1 MTEPLLVYLQKA
13 LSLQY
18 AALAH
23 HVPSI
28 DNPSE
33 IEALHDT
40 RIALRRLRSL
50 LRPWR
55 GQGRLFAQ
63 VDQLAC
69 ALGRATGPWRDKQ
82 VLVKELEQSGLRY
95 QAVARR
101 EALQAGLGL
110 IARNPLF
117 DQLATSVLYLQVQL
131 STGGEEAVTPA
142 ALADYTDDCLRK
154 LAKELRKPDFDL
166 HDIRI
171 KIKRLRYLFQAYPE
185 HASPSK
191 SLKRELDSVQSELG
205 NWHDRF
211 QWLRASGREKD
222 LYACAKRWQSEE
234 DRYAR
239 RALRSLDKLRPLLKR
254 EPDSHGSLQ

>member
-1 MTEPLLVYLQKA
+1 MTEPLLVYLQQA
-13 LSLQY
+13 LTQQY
-18 AALAH
+18 DALAR

-69 ALGRATGPWRDKQ
+69 ELGRATGPWRDRQ
-82 VLVKELEQSGLRY
+82 VLVEELEQSGLRY

-101 EALQAGLGL
+101 EALQTGLGL

-117 DQLATSVLYLQVQL
+117 DQLAASVISLHVQL
-131 STGGEEAVTPA
+131 SAGGGDIVTPA
-142 ALADYTDDCLRK
+142 ALADYTDDCLIR
-154 LAKELRKPDFDL
+154 LAKELRKADFDL

-185 HASPSK
+185 HAVPGK
-191 SLKRELDSVQSELG
+191 KLRRELDKAQSALG

-211 QWLRASGREKD
+211 QWLLASGREKD
-222 LYACAKRWQSEE
+222 LNPCAKRWQSEE

-254 EPDSHGSLQ
+254 EPDSHGAQ